1 MGLEVQAI
9 ERFELA
15 GTLNGHPG
23 HVRSDEA
30 KRPFGA
36 IFALAVA
43 SRTAAEPLRTESLRT
58 ATAALLAW
66 ATVYRPTGN
75 PIDEWFFIPL
85 LQAADLIAPAM
96 DPAPGRTVLDWVAEF
111 ATAGDAFFAAKR
123 DRNPARANNY
133 HIAAVRPLVEI
144 ALFAPDLITPDL
156 DPADQRTA
164 LDWVAEFAVA
174 GDKFF
179 AAKHDRNSS
188 RANNWMARRL
198 LIRAVAT
205 TVAGLTSP
213 RAELPGQ
220 LAEFTAR
227 NYIEGPSGQP
237 DGRTFDFR
245 QRDALNYHVAAVQPL
260 VEITLYAPDLVTPG
274 VRAAAAS
281 GLDFIRPYFL
291 GEATHIEFVST
302 TVRFDHVRR
311 DDGNPVFQPEPWDPK
326 RGRVVLRLARPVFPE
341 VRPWTEDIV
350 DARYDPRTKLLA
362 AIYGEPQRR
371 AQWP

>member
-1 MGLEVQAI
+1 VFDLIVARQMSADLVRAWQLAQESMGLEVQAI

-96 DPAPGRTVLDWVAEF
+96 DPAARRTVLDWVAEF

-123 DRNPARANNY
+123 DRNPARANNWMARRLEIRAVATTVAGLTPLRAQLPGQLGEFTARNYIEGPSGRFDGRTFDFRQRDALHY
-133 HIAAVRPLVEI
+133 HVAAVRPLVEI
-144 ALFAPDLITPDL
+144 ALFAPDLITP
-156 DPADQRTA
+156 
-164 LDWVAEFAVA
+164 E
-174 GDKFF
+174 
-179 AAKHDRNSS
+179 
-188 RANNWMARRL
+188 
-198 LIRAVAT
+198 
-205 TVAGLTSP
+205 
-213 RAELPGQ
+213 
-220 LAEFTAR
+220 
-227 NYIEGPSGQP
+227 
-237 DGRTFDFR
+237 
-245 QRDALNYHVAAVQPL
+245 
-260 VEITLYAPDLVTPG
+260 
-274 VRAAAAS
+274 VRAKVLS
-281 GLDFIRPYFL
+281 GLEFLKPYFL
-291 GEATHIEFVST
+291 RQATHEEFAAT
-302 TVRFDHVRR
+302 TIPFDLARR
-311 DDGNPVFQPEPWDPK
+311 DDGNEVFQGPWDPDH
-326 RGRVVLRLARPVFPE
+326 GRLVLRLARPVFPE
-341 VRPWTEDIV
+341 IRPWTEDIV
-350 DARYDPRTKLLA
+350 DARYAPRSKLLA